1 MKLLRDL
8 LGILQDVE
16 NSVEILNEKF
26 SCSAISKLSS
36 DIASDVKLNMK
47 TKTRWKMFILKRMS
61 LLMPYDTFE
70 KTKLLSTLSHSRQR
84 QLIFWFIWFVWVKV
98 EIFVTNFHLFLFWFP
113 ITFIPEIMIHG
124 LNKINFL
131 HHPQKDGK
139 KFFHLFFGKRFLQ

>member
-1 MKLLRDL
+1 
-8 LGILQDVE
+8 
-16 NSVEILNEKF
+16 
-26 SCSAISKLSS
+26 
-36 DIASDVKLNMK
+36 
-47 TKTRWKMFILKRMS
+47 
-61 LLMPYDTFE
+61 LMPYDTFE

-113 ITFIPEIMIHG
+113 ITFIQEIMIHG

-139 KFFHLFFGKRFLQ
+139 KVFSSFLANVFCNNLRDAKISSNFFYFFLPFYAMISWDGVMQKWGKEGRRHNKWIQITL